1 MKNNRILNSLGN
13 VDDKYIEE
21 SALPQKSGK
30 SKNRF
35 FWIKFGSIAAG
46 LIILIAAA
54 YGITTIRFGAS
65 KSNATA
71 SDKYVNMSPEI
82 NGSDFNNSG
91 YYDSAENISD
101 SNSAAE
107 SVQEG
112 RPGSSSQDSNGAGT
126 NESQKNDIA
135 EEYGGSQKLIKTVE
149 LTMETKEF
157 DKCIQTINQT
167 VSELGGYTE
176 NMEVRGRADSNSR
189 YASAVLRIPSDKID
203 TVQNAFEDIAT
214 ITYSTESKKDVTLN
228 YSDVESRL
236 KALRTE
242 QDTLLKLLENAQ
254 ALSDTIA
261 IQSQLTQVRYQIESY
276 ESRLR
281 LLQNK
286 ISYST
291 ININVREVYRESI
304 VNPSFSESIRNK
316 FADSID
322 NIISSSTD
330 FAIWFIGSIPY
341 FVIIGVIIAII
352 AAIVTIIRKRRR
364 KRNL

>member
-1 MKNNRILNSLGN
+1 MKNNRILNNLGN

-54 YGITTIRFGAS
+54 YGITTIRFGAP
-65 KSNATA
+65 KSNATS
-71 SDKYVNMSPEI
+71 SDKYVMSPEI
-82 NGSDFNNSG
+82 NGSDFNNLG

-107 SVQEG
+107 SVQG
-112 RPGSSSQDSNGAGT
+112 ARPGSTSQDSGAAGT
-126 NESQKNDIA
+126 NESQRNDIT
-135 EEYGGSQKLIKTVE
+135 EDYGGSQKLIKTVD

-291 ININVREVYRESI
+291 VNINVREVYRESI
-304 VNPSFSESIRNK
+304 VNPSFSESVRNK

-352 AAIVTIIRKRRR
+352 VTIVTVIRKRRR

>member
-21 SALPQKSGK
+21 SSLPQKTGK

-54 YGITTIRFGAS
+54 YGITTIRFGAP
-65 KSNATA
+65 KSNSTA
-71 SDKYVNMSPEI
+71 SDNYVNMGI

-91 YYDSAENISD
+91 YYDNAENISG

-112 RPGSSSQDSNGAGT
+112 RPGSASQDSNGAGT

-203 TVQNAFEDIAT
+203 IVQNAFEDIAT

-291 ININVREVYRESI
+291 ININVREVYRESS

-352 AAIVTIIRKRRR
+352 VAIVAVIRKRRR

>member
-1 MKNNRILNSLGN
+1 MKNNRILNNLGN

-21 SALPQKSGK
+21 SALPQKSCK
-30 SKNRF
+30 SKNRS
-35 FWIKFGSIAAG
+35 FWIKFASIAAG

-54 YGITTIRFGAS
+54 YGVTTIRFGAP
-65 KSNATA
+65 KSSNTA
-71 SDKYVNMSPEI
+71 SDKFVNMGI
-82 NGSDFNNSG
+82 NGSDFNNSK
-91 YYDSAENISD
+91 YDSAENISD

-112 RPGSSSQDSNGAGT
+112 RPGSASQDSNGAGT
-126 NESQKNDIA
+126 NESQRNDIT

-291 ININVREVYRESI
+291 ININVREVYRESS
-304 VNPSFSESIRNK
+304 VNPSFWESVRNR

-322 NIISSSTD
+322 NIISSSSD

-352 AAIVTIIRKRRR
+352 AAIVIVIRKRRR